1 CGRAPRPRSRRR
13 PERGAE
19 PASHPREPHP
29 PDPNSEAERGRG
41 AGKTAQKAPSPQR
54 ILWLELGSGGSGSGS
69 ASPGLRIPGSASPGL
84 RIPAPSS
91 ALRVQHGR
99 GSPAPAPAAAAAAGL
114 CSWTAALRGNE
125 NSESLPE
132 SIPSAPGTLPHFLEE
147 PDDSYIIKS
156 NPIVLRCRAV
166 PAMQIFFKC
175 NGEWVHQNEHV
186 SHESLDE
193 ATGLK
198 VREVSINV
206 TRQQVE
212 DFHGPEDYWCQC
224 VAWSHLGTSKSRKAS
239 VRIAYLRKNFEQD
252 PQGKEVPIEGMIV
265 LHCRPP
271 EGVPAAEVE
280 WLKNEE
286 PIDSNLDENI
296 DTRADH
302 NLIIRQA
309 RLSDSGNYTCMAAN
323 IVAKRR
329 SLSAT
334 VVVYVN
340 GGWSSWTEWSS
351 CNARC
356 GRGWQKRSR
365 TCTNPA
371 PLNGGAFCEG
381 MSVQKITC
389 TSLCPVD
396 GSWEVWSEWS
406 VCSPECEHLRVRECA
421 APAPRNG
428 GKHCEGLSQ
437 ESENCTEGLCIQDVE
452 RGGDIALYSGL
463 AAAVLAVA
471 VLALGVTL
479 YRRSQSEYGVD
490 VIDSSALTG
499 GFQTFNFKTV
509 RQGNSLLLNS
519 SLQPDLTVSR
529 TYSGPIC
536 LQDPLDKE
544 LMTESSLFN
553 PLADIK
559 VKVQSSFMVSLGV
572 TERAEYQGKAH
583 PGTFPH
589 GNHRAFGTIQ
599 ARNKAMY
606 IQNLASISTS
616 SELRTTA
623 LFGHLGGRLVVPNTG
638 VSLLIPHGAIP
649 EESSWEIYLAIT
661 QKESSLEPEGPEV
674 LLGPEVSCG
683 PPELSVSTP
692 FALTIPHCAHADP
705 QHWNIH
711 LKRRTQQGKWEE
723 VMSVE
728 EETTSCY
735 CLLDPYACH
744 ILLNSFGTYALIGEP
759 ISDCAVR
766 QLKVAVFG
774 CLSCNSLDYNL
785 RVYCMDNTPC
795 AFQEVVS
802 DERLQGGQLLEEPK
816 LLHFKGNTCSLQISV
831 LDVPPFLWRIKPF
844 TACQEVPFSR
854 VWRGSPRP
862 LLGAFSLERF
872 SPATTQLCCKVCVR
886 QLQGHEQLLHIQT
899 SVLETER
906 ENITFFAHEDSNF
919 PAQLG
924 PKAFKIP
931 HSIRQRI
938 CATFDAPSAKG
949 KDWQMLAQKNSI
961 NRNLSFFATQSSPS
975 AVILDLWE
983 ARHQHDGDLDSLACA
998 LEEIGRTHSK
1008 VSDVAEPELEEPEF
1022 PSSRN
1027 GL

>member
-1 CGRAPRPRSRRR
+1 MGGGAPRLDPR
-13 PERGAE
+13 
-19 PASHPREPHP
+19 
-29 PDPNSEAERGRG
+29 
-41 AGKTAQKAPSPQR
+41 
-54 ILWLELGSGGSGSGS
+54 LLL
-69 ASPGLRIPGSASPGL
+69 LL
-84 RIPAPSS
+84 
-91 ALRVQHGR
+91 L
-99 GSPAPAPAAAAAAGL
+99 GL
-114 CSWTAALRGNE
+114 CSWTSALRGND
-125 NSESLPE
+125 NSEALPE
-132 SIPSAPGTLPHFLEE
+132 SIPSAPGTLPHFMEE

-156 NPIVLRCRAV
+156 NPIVLRCKAK

-186 SHESLDE
+186 SEESLDE

-198 VREVSINV
+198 VREVFINV

-340 GGWSSWTEWSS
+340 GGWSSWTEWSN

-406 VCSPECEHLRVRECA
+406 VCSPECEHLRVRECI
-421 APAPRNG
+421 APPPRNG
-428 GKHCEGLSQ
+428 GKFCEGLGQ
-437 ESENCTEGLCIQDVE
+437 ESENCTEGLCIQDKKPLHE
-452 RGGDIALYSGL
+452 IKPQNLEAASDIALYSGL
-463 AAAVLAVA
+463 GAAVLAVA
-471 VLALGVTL
+471 VLVVGVTL
-479 YRRSQSEYGVD
+479 YRRSQS
-490 VIDSSALTG
+490 
-499 GFQTFNFKTV
+499 
-509 RQGNSLLLNS
+509 NSLLLNS
-519 SLQPDLTVSR
+519 SMQPDLTVSR

-536 LQDPLDKE
+536 LQDPMDKE

-553 PLADIK
+553 PLSDIK

-572 TERAEYQGKAH
+572 TERAEFHGKAH

-606 IQNLASISTS
+606 IQNLASLSTT

-649 EESSWEIYLAIT
+649 EESSWEIYLAIA
-661 QKESSLEPEGPEV
+661 QKESSLQPEGSAV
-674 LLGPEVSCG
+674 LLGPEVTCG
-683 PPELSVSTP
+683 PPEVSVSTP
-692 FALTIPHCAHADP
+692 FALTIPHCAEVNP
-705 QHWNIH
+705 EHWNIH

-759 ISDCAVR
+759 ISDCAAR

-831 LDVPPFLWRIKPF
+831 LDIPPFLWRIKPF

-854 VWRGSPRP
+854 VWRGSARP
-862 LLGAFSLERF
+862 LLCAFSLERY
-872 SPATTQLCCKVCVR
+872 SPGTTQLSCKVCVR
-886 QLQGHEQLLHIQT
+886 QLKGHEQVLHVQT
-899 SVLETER
+899 SILESER
-906 ENITFFAHEDSNF
+906 ETITFFAHDDSNF
-919 PAQLG
+919 PAQVG

-931 HSIRQRI
+931 FSIRQRI
-938 CATFDAPSAKG
+938 CATFDTPSAKG

-961 NRNLSFFATQSSPS
+961 NRNLSYFATQSSPS

-1008 VSDVAEPELEEPEF
+1008 ICDITETELEEPDF
-1022 PSSRN
+1022 SYSRQN